1 MEPNLSLS
9 PGGAVGSAVVDQ
21 LARTKGWTRF
31 FSILMWLGAG
41 FLLLAGAG
49 MMLMGLAAGGAASE
63 LEQQLGAIGGGIG
76 LGVIYFL
83 LAIFYIYPALKLGSY
98 SSRITDL
105 MNSPNE
111 ANLVAALNQQRAF
124 WKYVG
129 ILTIVMFV
137 LNVIG
142 VIVMIIVGVAA
153 AAGTAGM

>member
-1 MEPNLSLS
+1 MEPNLYLS

>member
-124 WKYVG
+124 
-129 ILTIVMFV
+129 
-137 LNVIG
+137 
-142 VIVMIIVGVAA
+142 
-153 AAGTAGM
+153 